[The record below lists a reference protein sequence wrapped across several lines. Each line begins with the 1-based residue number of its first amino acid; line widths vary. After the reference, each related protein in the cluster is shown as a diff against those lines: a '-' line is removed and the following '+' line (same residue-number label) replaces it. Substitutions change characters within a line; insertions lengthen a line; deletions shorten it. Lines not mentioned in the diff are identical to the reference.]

1 MVMVAIVG
9 TWVSQEVREFLR
21 TVGLLDPHGVT
32 ELKTHRSDGSG
43 CDRWRYRLAAS
54 IGVVITPIA
63 PLVGH
68 LPHDVI
74 EELITIATSNV
85 YVARTKGGQHE
96 GHRGSEADVDRGRR
110 FQRLG
115 RRRADGVGQGFPTR
129 SWTVSSRVSYVE
141 RSASALSLQP

>member
-43 CDRWRYRLAAS
+43 CDRWRYRLTAS

-68 LPHDVI
+68 LPPDVI

-85 YVARTKGGQHE
+85 YVARTKGGQRTRATADPRLTSLE
-96 GHRGSEADVDRGRR
+96 DVDSSDKDD
-110 FQRLG
+110 
-115 RRRADGVGQGFPTR
+115 DGLT
-129 SWTVSSRVSYVE
+129 
-141 RSASALSLQP
+141 A